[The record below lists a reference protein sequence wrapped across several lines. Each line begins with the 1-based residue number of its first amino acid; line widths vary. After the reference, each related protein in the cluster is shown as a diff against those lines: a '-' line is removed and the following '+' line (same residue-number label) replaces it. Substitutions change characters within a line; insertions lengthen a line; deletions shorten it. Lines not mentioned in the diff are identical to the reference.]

1 MRGELEKIIAEVS
14 VEVNKQAEALNQT
27 SRQKIIDAKTSEIVA
42 LTPEQRNEWREAMR
56 PVWKKFEGDI
66 GADLIQ
72 AAEAANQAQ

>member
-1 MRGELEKIIAEVS
+1 MAEVS

>member
-1 MRGELEKIIAEVS
+1 
-14 VEVNKQAEALNQT
+14 VNKQAEALNQT

-72 AAEAANQAQ
+72 AAEAANQAP